1 MNKTTRL
8 VSGATIAL
16 MVTGAVATT
25 ATTANAATGTP
36 AAPAVGAPI
45 AADPFTLTTDILPG
59 VRYTSNTQDGSV
71 SIQTGM
77 GSLTTVGTQFQ
88 VKDGNGALVAGTA
101 LATSPKAEQAATA
114 PASLPETQQAAAEQP
129 APQSAAVEQPV
140 TSAQPIYTQ
149 DEFNSA
155 LSVAATQFGLATGIG
170 SLAGGAVGGITG
182 CVLGATIGFALVPEF
197 FLGSGAA
204 GCLVGAGLGATVG
217 PLIGAAILGVPVGIA
232 SAVQMYNTLNAPAP
246 AAS

>member
-8 VSGATIAL
+8 VSGATLAL

-25 ATTANAATGTP
+25 AHAAEPG
-36 AAPAVGAPI
+36 AAPAGAPVT
-45 AADPFTLTTDILPG
+45 ADPFTLSTEIFPG
-59 VRYTSNTQDGSV
+59 VRYTSNAQDGSV
-71 SIQTGM
+71 SIQTGL
-77 GSLTTVGTQFQ
+77 GSLTTVGAQFQ
-88 VKDGNGALVAGTA
+88 VKDSAGALVAGTA
-101 LATSPKAEQAATA
+101 LTAPPKAEQAAAVTVDR
-114 PASLPETQQAAAEQP
+114 PTPQQAAVQQAPAQQP
-129 APQSAAVEQPV
+129 ATEQPV

-170 SLAGGAVGGITG
+170 SLAGGLLGGVTG
-182 CVLGATIGFALVPEF
+182 CALGATVGAVLVPEF
-197 FLGSGAA
+197 FLASGPA
-204 GCLVGAGLGATVG
+204 GCLVGAGLGATIG
-217 PLIGAAILGVPVGIA
+217 PLIGAAVLGIPVGIA